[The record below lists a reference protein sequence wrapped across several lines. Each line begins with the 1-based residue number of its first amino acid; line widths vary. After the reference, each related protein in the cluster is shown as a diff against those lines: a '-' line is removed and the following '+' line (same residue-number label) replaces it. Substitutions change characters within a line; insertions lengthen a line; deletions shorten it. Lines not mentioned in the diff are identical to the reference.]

1 MWDKILRRISGVQQN
16 DTEEAISGPKNKGK
30 STADAPNI
38 FLNLRPPNSHKQ
50 QVELWFWVVF
60 AVMLQAGVL
69 VFSGYATYRLSYEKN
84 GDPVERYAYPLTA
97 GGTLLVAL
105 GILICC
111 LVVEG
116 STVENVWT
124 FGKPARI
131 LWLQK
136 GGNFNDQYFDS
147 YAVFAHGSRHSILT
161 SQLSMS
167 VQAAPADNQTR
178 KIYQTSHSRTTHE
191 QTDVKTRTFLRL
203 RETVVVLATT
213 TSIGGFII
221 QFTGLRSMH
230 WSATIAQLLATVV
243 MVAIRAWIRR
253 DLASTQLAY
262 KVPEGFE
269 MEWLA
274 TRLSRKPDADR
285 LWGVQHASIQSVD
298 RPLSVRMPGSKKP
311 PLIDRARSTVQK
323 LATKFHRRKVNR
335 SGLSDTSGGLLE
347 ERCWYWNIASGHG
360 VDDFIFSSIPVGAGS
375 TGHRVMKM
383 RKRIGSLCNW
393 TGPASQPAVSLT
405 NAIEV
410 VMNTLFPKGDNESI
424 FWTINSKSHEEP
436 SKIFL
441 SVKRNKKSGSRW
453 KANAAE
459 IESVLSLWMYSMH
472 AGDSKL
478 RNQAGDSRTPVEGDD
493 EDWLRD
499 GNTALRN
506 TTIRLLGRGNELY
519 LRDLQWHLG
528 AGFDAIKEVTRYGG
542 SEM

>member
-1 MWDKILRRISGVQQN
+1 MWDKILRRIWGVQQN
-16 DTEEAISGPKNKGK
+16 DTEEAIPGPKKNGK
-30 STADAPNI
+30 SDAPNI
-38 FLNLRPPNSHKQ
+38 FLNLRPPKSHKEK
-50 QVELWFWVVF
+50 VELQFWAAF
-60 AVMLQAGVL
+60 AVILQAGVL
-69 VFSGYATYRLSYEKN
+69 VFSGCATYHPRMAYEKEGN
-84 GDPVERYAYPLTA
+84 PVERYAYPLTA

-116 STVENVWT
+116 STAEKVWT

-147 YAVFAHGSRHSILT
+147 YAVFAHGLRPSILT

-167 VQAAPADNQTR
+167 VQAAPVQNQTTTTF
-178 KIYQTSHSRTTHE
+178 QTSHSRAKHE
-191 QTDVKTRTFLRL
+191 QTDDNARTLL

-221 QFTGLRSMH
+221 QFTGLRGMH
-230 WSATIAQLLATVV
+230 WSATIAQLIATVV
-243 MVAIRAWIRR
+243 MVAVRAWIRR
-253 DLASTQLAY
+253 DLASTRLAY

-274 TRLSRKPDADR
+274 TRLSRKSDADT
-285 LWGVQHASIQSVD
+285 LWGVQHPSMRSVG
-298 RPLSVRMPGSKKP
+298 RPLSVQMRGSKKT

-323 LATKFHRRKVNR
+323 LATQFHRRKVNR
-335 SGLSDTSGGLLE
+335 SGPSDTWEGLLE
-347 ERCWYWNIASGHG
+347 ERCWYWNVASGYG
-360 VDDFIFSSIPVGAGS
+360 VDDFIFRSVPMDGS

-393 TGPASQPAVSLT
+393 TGSASQPAVSLA

-410 VMNTLFPKGDNESI
+410 VMNTLFPKGDDESI
-424 FWTINSKSHEEP
+424 FWIMNSQSHEEP

-441 SVKRNKKSGSRW
+441 SVKRNKKAGFRW

-472 AGDSKL
+472 AGDLKL
-478 RNQAGDSRTPVEGDD
+478 RHQAGDSRTPVEGDD

-528 AGFDAIKEVTRYGG
+528 AGFDAIKEVTRYGE